1 MTIFSSEIPTRDS
14 YLKHTELRTQ
24 MSQPR
29 LYVAASHFTQNIQG
43 IHAFCN
49 SAQPSD
55 NEKASL

>member
-24 MSQPR
+24 MSQPN
-29 LYVAASHFTQNIQG
+29 VAASHFTQNIQW
-43 IHAFCN
+43 IHVFCK